1 LALTAILLVFG
12 SIVLSFLLALQ
23 VKLVSPGMAPT
34 LGGVGAAVA
43 RYNLFVLPLIFLA
56 NVALGMSFVQAHQTV
71 KNLPLLV
78 AAQTFVYYLS
88 LLIYSWFG
96 LGDRVPP
103 VRALLGLG
111 LLMAGVFVLRG

>member
-1 LALTAILLVFG
+1 LALSAILLVFG
-12 SIVLSFLLALQ
+12 SVVLSFLLALQ
-23 VKLVSPGMAPT
+23 VKLVAPGRAPT
-34 LGGVGAAVA
+34 MEGVGAAVV

-56 NVALGMSFVQAHQTV
+56 NVALGICFVQMHQTV

-88 LLIYSWFG
+88 LFVISWFG
-96 LGDRVPP
+96 LGDRIPP

-111 LLMAGVFVLRG
+111 LLMAGVYVLRG